1 MNARFQ
7 FNTGRLYTQ
16 EGQVIVAT
24 NDGAT
29 ILFNDTSRSV
39 MGAILCNEF
48 TCDLTGTGLADHVMR
63 CYDRGNYRG
72 ISSSEAPQLDRA
84 APVVHVY

>member
-24 NDGAT
+24 NDGA
-29 ILFNDTSRSV
+29 
-39 MGAILCNEF
+39 AILCNEF